1 MIYRIALTLRHWF
14 YDKGWKKTFKADV
27 PTVCVGNITV
37 GGTGKTPHTEMIL
50 RKLMENGRENLAVLS
65 RGYKRKSKGFQL
77 AGADATA
84 RLVGDEPLQMA
95 RKFPMVTVAVDK
107 NRVHGCQLL
116 TSGTGVFPEAKK
128 MADASGNT
136 PVPSVIILDD
146 AFQYRKLEATL
157 NIVLV
162 DYNRPVFED
171 KLMPWGRL
179 RDFPSQLKRAQVVI
193 VTKCPAELDEVERAE
208 WRKRLKLSDAQPLFF
223 TTVSYCQAE
232 PVFPEADTHYLYSK
246 RLVLVSGIANNTPL
260 RQYLS
265 DTYKI
270 MQRLEFPDHH
280 RFSAGDIHSIES
292 AIKANPTA
300 CLMTTEKDA
309 QRLRDCKKVPENVRQ
324 RLFYTP
330 IQAAFLTEE
339 EDHLFT
345 QTLLKSLAT
354 E

>member
-1 MIYRIALTLRHWF
+1 MIYRTILALRHLA

-27 PTVCVGNITV
+27 PTICVGNITV

-50 RKLMENGRENLAVLS
+50 RKLLENGRENLAVLS

-77 AGADATA
+77 AGADATV

-107 NRVHGCQLL
+107 NRVRGCQIL

-171 KLMPWGRL
+171 KLMPWGHL
-179 RDFPSQLKRAQVVI
+179 RDLPAQLRRAQVVI
-193 VTKCPAELDEVERAE
+193 VSKCPAELDQVERAE
-208 WRKRLKLSDAQPLFF
+208 WRSRLKLSDEQQLFF
-223 TTVSYCQAE
+223 TTVSYCPAE
-232 PVFPEADTHYLYSK
+232 PVFPEGDAHYLYSK

-260 RQYLS
+260 RMYLS
-265 DTYKI
+265 DAYKI
-270 MQRLEFPDHH
+270 VQRLEFPDHH
-280 RFSAGDIHSIES
+280 RFSAGDIHSIAS

-309 QRLRDCKKVPENVRQ
+309 QRLRDCKNVPENVRQ
-324 RLFYTP
+324 RLFYIP
-330 IQAAFLTEE
+330 IQARFLTEE
-339 EDHLFT
+339 EDDAFT
-345 QTLLKSLAT
+345 ETLMSL
-354 E
+354 